1 MSNNGIFAYTVCF
14 NTLTSSISYLFRH
27 KIIYS
32 REIKALQE
40 IEDNQNVSRTFCFDI
55 IALFLHGY
63 SLIFKDQ
70 QVRWSKL
77 IVTFQ

>member
-14 NTLTSSISYLFRH
+14 NTLTSSISFLFRH
-27 KIIYS
+27 KIIYY
-32 REIKALQE
+32 REIKALQK
-40 IEDNQNVSRTFCFDI
+40 IEDNQNVSRTFYFDI

-70 QVRWSKL
+70 QVH
-77 IVTFQ
+77 